1 MNPYSTVAYINLG
14 DGDIWVER
22 KRFSGSSS
30 NGAYR
35 YHTVLEGE
43 TIQSIAFQYYG
54 DSGRW
59 ADIADVNPILNPF
72 EDLRAGLQLII
83 PQ

>member
-1 MNPYSTVAYINLG
+1 MNPYSKVAYINLG

-22 KRFSGSSS
+22 AINTGSTS
-30 NGAYR
+30 NGNLR
-35 YHTVLEGE
+35 YHTVKEGE

-59 ADIADVNPILNPF
+59 ADIADVNPIMNPF
-72 EDLRAGLQLII
+72 EDLYAGLQLII

>member
-22 KRFSGSSS
+22 KPYSSDIS
-30 NGAYR
+30 ELV
-35 YHTVLEGE
+35 YHTVKEGE

-59 ADIADVNPILNPF
+59 ADICDVNTILNPF
-72 EDLRAGLQLII
+72 EELKGGMQLLI
-83 PQ
+83 PS